1 MQHPHKNEK
10 HKRAFIVWL
19 AIFPLITTIF
29 YLFGD
34 VLLLLPL
41 LARTFLLTVVIVPL
55 VFYLLVPFYTR
66 LFNSWF
72 K

>member
-1 MQHPHKNEK
+1 MKPSHKNEK

-19 AIFPLITTIF
+19 AIFPLITAVF

-41 LARTFLLTVVIVPL
+41 LARTFLLTAVIVPL
-55 VFYLLVPFYTR
+55 VFYFFVPFYTR
-66 LFNSWF
+66 LLSNWF